1 MRQEEMVIRKQRELW
16 KAAFEAGD
24 VERIMSFYAPGAA
37 TVAFDVL
44 PPLQYSGFDAYKQ
57 HWSLFLALFQGPPK
71 VDVAESQIVCSGDV
85 AFVHA
90 LVRLKATLRD
100 GRPLDIWMRAT
111 NGMRKIGGE
120 WLVVHDHVSLPVDIT
135 TGVPSMNLTP

>member
-135 TGVPSMNLTP
+135 TGVPSMNLKP